1 MLTIYRGASDV
12 DPTWGT
18 SPPRRKGGWVV
29 APEVCAPAGSDLVIL
44 YDTALPCPHLNE
56 PLVLCSTGALYQNV
70 YSRLVIIGKKD
81 INLYA
86 Y

>member
-1 MLTIYRGASDV
+1 MLTIYRGARDV
-12 DPTWGT
+12 DPTWGS
-18 SPPRRKGGWVV
+18 SPGRKGERVV
-29 APEVCAPAGSDLVIL
+29 APEVCAPAGNDLVIP

-56 PLVLCSTGALYQNV
+56 PLVLCSTGARYQNV
-70 YSRLVIIGKKD
+70 YSRLFITEKKD